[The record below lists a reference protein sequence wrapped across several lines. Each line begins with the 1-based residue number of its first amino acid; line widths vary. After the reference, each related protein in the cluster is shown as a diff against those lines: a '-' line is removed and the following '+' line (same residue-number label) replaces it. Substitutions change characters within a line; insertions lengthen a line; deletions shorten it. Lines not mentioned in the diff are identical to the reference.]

1 MTIDIPGVYVKAFAI
16 AGVVVPVF
24 LHLANSKAMPWW
36 PDTASLAIVFGVTAV
51 LVVSRQRK
59 EREMNRRLWMVLT
72 GLGRRVLPRIRY
84 VPPGASVDRGEPVS
98 RLERPAPKRHR
109 PT

>member
-1 MTIDIPGVYVKAFAI
+1 VTTHIKTFLV
-16 AGVVVPVF
+16 AGIVVPVSLHF
-24 LHLANSKAMPWW
+24 LSPGKMPWW

>member
-36 PDTASLAIVFGVTAV
+36 PDTVSMGIAFGFAAVVF
-51 LVVSRQRK
+51 VSRSRADRAVK
-59 EREMNRRLWMVLT
+59 RRLW
-72 GLGRRVLPRIRY
+72 
-84 VPPGASVDRGEPVS
+84 GALKD
-98 RLERPAPKRHR
+98 AIRHR
-109 PT
+109 GSNG